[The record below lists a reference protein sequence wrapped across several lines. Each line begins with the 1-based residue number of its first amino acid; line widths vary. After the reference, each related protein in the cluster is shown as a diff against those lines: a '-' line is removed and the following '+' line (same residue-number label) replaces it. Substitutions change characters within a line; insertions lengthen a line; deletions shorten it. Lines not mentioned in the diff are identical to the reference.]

1 MQRIWG
7 WLKLEKRFFYQMSSP
22 TKNMYMRKS
31 GETFHWSLKNLE
43 LLLCDF
49 CAIIISMEEVPEIQ
63 LRCLQSKIK

>member
-1 MQRIWG
+1 
-7 WLKLEKRFFYQMSSP
+7 MSSP
-22 TKNMYMRKS
+22 TKNMYMTKS

-43 LLLCDF
+43 LLFCDF